1 MPSAYSPYIPYIKF
15 AKHLLYI
22 LLSLHKAASVKLGV
36 LFAEFGGNLG
46 KGLCMGDA
54 YAYRYA
60 GIFEDFAA
68 KFKPKRLQ
76 LFERYSSH
84 IQKGLIYRIDL
95 YAGERL
101 LKDRHYA
108 GREVAVED
116 VVG

>member
-1 MPSAYSPYIPYIKF
+1 
-15 AKHLLYI
+15 
-22 LLSLHKAASVKLGV
+22 
-36 LFAEFGGNLG
+36 
-46 KGLCMGDA
+46 MGDA

-60 GIFEDFAA
+60 GVFEDFAA

-76 LFERYSSH
+76 LLERYSAH
-84 IQKGLIYRIDL
+84 IQKGLVYRIDL

-108 GREVAVED
+108 GGEVAVED